1 MISLM
6 YGIQYHTL
14 EGPVKITTYIDEN
27 LLKKAFRA
35 LGARS
40 KREVLESGLRTLLA
54 EIERGKFVRDF
65 DHLRLRL
72 TPLQLDRA
80 RR

>member
-1 MISLM
+1 M
-6 YGIQYHTL
+6 
-14 EGPVKITTYIDEN
+14 KITTYIDER
-27 LLKKAFRA
+27 LMKQAMRA
-35 LGARS
+35 SHART

-54 EIERGKFVRDF
+54 EIQRNTFVREF

-72 TPLQLDRA
+72 TPLELEQA